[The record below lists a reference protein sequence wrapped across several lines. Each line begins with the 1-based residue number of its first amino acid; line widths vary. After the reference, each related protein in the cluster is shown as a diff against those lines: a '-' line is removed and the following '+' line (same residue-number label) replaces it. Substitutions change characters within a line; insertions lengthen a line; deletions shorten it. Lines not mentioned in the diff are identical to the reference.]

1 MTQSLISSCVEVDLR
16 DETPGNT
23 PSFNARRALY
33 GIQSH
38 DVVKL
43 IVGTGTPFLLPDVL
57 DMLDGLRIQ
66 ITAPD
71 GHALRKWETYLS
83 TEAA

>member
-1 MTQSLISSCVEVDLR
+1 MTHPLISSCVEIDLR
-16 DETPGNT
+16 DETPGNIT
-23 PSFNARRALY
+23 SSDTRRALY
-33 GIQSH
+33 GIQPH

-43 IVGTGTPFLLPDVL
+43 IVGTGAPFLLPDTL
-57 DMLDGLRIQ
+57 DMLRGVRIQ

-71 GHALRKWETYLS
+71 GHALRKWETYLA